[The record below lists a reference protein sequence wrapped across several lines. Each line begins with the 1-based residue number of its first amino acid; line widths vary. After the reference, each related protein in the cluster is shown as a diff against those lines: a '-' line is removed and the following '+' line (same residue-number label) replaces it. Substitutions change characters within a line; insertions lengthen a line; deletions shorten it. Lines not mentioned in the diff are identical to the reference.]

1 MEPVA
6 SNTFHSIS
14 VVIMARPSLLLFSML
29 SGNFLLSLYHTKSN
43 PDKQSTIVTKLFL

>member
-29 SGNFLLSLYHTKSN
+29 SGNFLLSLYHIKSSSDKPSPLLTKG
-43 PDKQSTIVTKLFL
+43 FL